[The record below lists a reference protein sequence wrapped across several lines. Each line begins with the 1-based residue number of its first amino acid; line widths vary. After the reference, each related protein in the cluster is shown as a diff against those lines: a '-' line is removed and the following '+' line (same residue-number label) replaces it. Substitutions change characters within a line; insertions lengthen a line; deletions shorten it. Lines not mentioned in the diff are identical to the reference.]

1 MSEFFGDYFI
11 DAVKDN
17 NHILVNK
24 LLESNN
30 NYDIQKAM
38 MIACSYGY
46 NTILS
51 LLIRKGG
58 NVNMH
63 NNHLLTL
70 AIMSKNYE
78 TVTILFENNI
88 ILKKHVFIISY
99 CLNNIKMFRH
109 ILKYIDVIPI
119 LKDIF
124 VICEEKNNYRMTVE
138 LIRRNHININRYN
151 NISVMI
157 ANNMINNIISIYT
170 KLLYRINKKIN
181 HESHNII
188 SFIF

>member
-17 NHILVNK
+17 NMIVVSK
-24 LLESNN
+24 LLGSNN
-30 NYDIQKAM
+30 NYDINNYDINNYDINKAM

-46 NTILS
+46 NTILL

-58 NVNMH
+58 DINMY

-70 AIMSKNYE
+70 AIMNKNYE

-88 ILKKHVFIISY
+88 IIKKHMFIISY
-99 CLNNIKMFRH
+99 CLNNICMFRH

-119 LKDIF
+119 LRDIF
-124 VICEEKNNYRMTVE
+124 IMCEEKDNYRMTVE
-138 LIRRNHININRYN
+138 LLRRNHINI
-151 NISVMI
+151 
-157 ANNMINNIISIYT
+157 
-170 KLLYRINKKIN
+170 K
-181 HESHNII
+181 
-188 SFIF
+188 

>member
-17 NHILVNK
+17 NHIIVSK

-30 NYDIQKAM
+30 NYDINKAM

-46 NTILS
+46 NTILL

-70 AIMSKNYE
+70 AMMSKNYE
-78 TVTILFENNI
+78 TITILFENNI
-88 ILKKHVFIISY
+88 ILKKHIFIISY

-109 ILKYIDVIPI
+109 ILKYIDIKPI
-119 LKDIF
+119 LCDIF
-124 VICEEKNNYRMTVE
+124 IICEEKDNYRMVVE
-138 LIRRNHININRYN
+138 LLRRNHININQYN
-151 NISVMI
+151 NISVVI

-170 KLLYRINKKIN
+170 KLLHRINKKIYN
-181 HESHNII
+181 ETSNII